1 MREKFKYAGEKDM
14 EQKIL
19 KMTPDLAREL
29 LSKYDGNYSLLYPI
43 LKDEIDQYNY
53 SLVDNP
59 FPEEA
64 LFFEDDYLRYYLDIL
79 EREIP
84 SKTVIDIGCQ
94 NGFQS
99 YIFEDFDYIG
109 IDCIQHKWFRD
120 KGNYI
125 ESYFQDID
133 MDLSDKIVISN
144 MSLGYFNK
152 WGEGITDEEIVDK
165 LKHCRWLYIGT
176 TPRLISLLKPYFC
189 EIKYF
194 KNNGFPRAFLGK

>member
-1 MREKFKYAGEKDM
+1 MIGTK
-14 EQKIL
+14 EQKTP
-19 KMTPDLAREL
+19 KMTQELAREL
-29 LSKYDGNYSLLYPI
+29 LSKYDGNHSPLYPI

-53 SLVDNP
+53 PLVDNP
-59 FPEEA
+59 FPEEF

-79 EREIP
+79 ERKIP
-84 SKTVIDIGCQ
+84 SKTVVDIGCE

-99 YIFEDFDYIG
+99 YIFADFDYIG
-109 IDCIQHKWFRD
+109 IDCIQYKWFRD

-152 WGEGITDEEIVDK
+152 WGKGITDEEIVNK
-165 LKHCRWLYIGT
+165 LKHCRWLYIAT
-176 TPRLISLLKPYFC
+176 TPGLISLLKPYFG